1 MDDLSEI
8 NQGRNPNLVELTDWT
23 AVGTGIWN
31 LSNGDL
37 TVRQTEN
44 VNDLYY
50 LAPYDVQNKS
60 ITFSMGV
67 SGDTDNDYIGFVIGY
82 EDSSIFIVLHGPNL
96 NQVVVVALLT
106 VGTFI
111 R

>member
-37 TVRQTEN
+37 TVRQTGN

-60 ITFSMGV
+60 ITFSMGALEIQIMIT
-67 SGDTDNDYIGFVIGY
+67 SDL
-82 EDSSIFIVLHGPNL
+82 SLMLRRPPIFIVCMD
-96 NQVVVVALLT
+96 Q
-106 VGTFI
+106 I
-111 R
+111 